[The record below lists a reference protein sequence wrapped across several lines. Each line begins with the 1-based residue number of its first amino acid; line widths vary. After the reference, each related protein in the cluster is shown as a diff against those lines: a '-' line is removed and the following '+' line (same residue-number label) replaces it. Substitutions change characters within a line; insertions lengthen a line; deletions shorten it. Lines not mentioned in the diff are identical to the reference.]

1 MNLKVF
7 FIDAFTNKVFGGN
20 PAGVIFHSD
29 PIDEVLMQAIAT
41 ENNLSETAFINTQ
54 NDNQIRYFTPE
65 LEIDLCGH
73 ATLAS
78 AFVCFNYVDKSQDQI
93 TFSSKRG
100 KLTADKTE
108 EGIKLTLPKDSP
120 KPFAEIDTF
129 SNMLGCKALEVYR
142 GIDDFMVIVESEND
156 VKDMKPDFSE
166 ISKLNSRGLIVT
178 AQGVDVDFVSRW
190 FGPQTGVDEDPVT
203 GSAHTLL
210 APYWSKKLGKNT
222 MNAKQLS
229 KRGGFL
235 ICEVKD
241 EVVEITGQ
249 AKLYLKGSIEL

>member
-1 MNLKVF
+1 MNLEVF
-7 FIDAFTNKVFGGN
+7 FIDSFTNKVFGGN

-29 PIDEVLMQAIAT
+29 PIEEVLMQAIAA
-41 ENNLSETAFINTQ
+41 ENNLSETAFINTH
-54 NDNQIRYFTPE
+54 NDNQIRFFTPE
-65 LEIDLCGH
+65 LEVDLCGH

-78 AFVCFNYVDKSQDQI
+78 AFVFFNYIDNSQSQI

-100 KLTADKTE
+100 ELIADKTE
-108 EGIKLTLPKDSP
+108 KGIKLTLPKD
-120 KPFAEIDTF
+120 KPLPVAEIDLF
-129 SNMLGCKALEVYR
+129 SNMLGCKSIEAYR
-142 GIDDFMVIVESEND
+142 GIDDYMVLVESETE
-156 VKDMKPDFSE
+156 VKDMKPDFGE
-166 ISKLNSRGLIVT
+166 ISKLDSRGLIVT
-178 AQGVDVDFVSRW
+178 AHGVDIDFVSRW

-210 APYWSKKLGKNT
+210 APYWSEKLGKNI

-241 EVVEITGQ
+241 KAVEITGQ
-249 AKLYLKGSIEL
+249 AKLYLRGSIEL

>member
-7 FIDAFTNKVFGGN
+7 FIDSFTNKVFGGN

-29 PIDEVLMQAIAT
+29 PIEETLMQAIAA

-54 NDNQIRYFTPE
+54 NDNQIRFFTPE
-65 LEIDLCGH
+65 LEVDLCGH

-78 AFVCFNYVDKSQDQI
+78 AFVFFKYIENYQDQI
-93 TFSSKRG
+93 TFLSNRG
-100 KLTADKTE
+100 KLIANKTE
-108 EGIKLTLPKDSP
+108 KGIKLTLPKDNP
-120 KPFAEIDTF
+120 EPFVETDSF
-129 SNMLGCKALEVYR
+129 SNMLGCKVLEVYR
-142 GIDDFMVIVESEND
+142 GIDDFMVVIDSESE
-156 VKDMKPDFSE
+156 VKDLKPNFSE
-166 ISKLNSRGLIVT
+166 ISKLDSRGLIVT
-178 AQGVDVDFVSRW
+178 AHGVDVDFVSRW

-210 APYWSKKLGKNT
+210 APYWSAKLGKNK

-229 KRGGFL
+229 NRGGFL

-241 EVVEITGQ
+241 KTVEITGQ
-249 AKLYLKGSIEL
+249 AKLYLRGSIHL

>member
-1 MNLKVF
+1 MNLEVF
-7 FIDAFTNKVFGGN
+7 FIDSFTNKVFGGN

-29 PIDEVLMQAIAT
+29 PIDETLMQAIAA

-54 NDNQIRYFTPE
+54 NDNQIRFFTPE
-65 LEIDLCGH
+65 LEVDLCGH

-78 AFVCFNYVDKSQDQI
+78 AFVFFNYLDKPQDKI

-100 KLTADKTE
+100 ELIADKTE
-108 EGIKLTLPKDSP
+108 KGIKLILPKDNP
-120 KPFAEIDTF
+120 EPFAEIDLF
-129 SNMLGCKALEVYR
+129 SNMLGCKVLEVYR
-142 GIDDFMVIVESEND
+142 GIDDFMVVVEGETE
-156 VKDMKPDFSE
+156 VKDLKPDFNE
-166 ISKLNSRGLIVT
+166 ISKLDSRGLIVT
-178 AQGVDVDFVSRW
+178 AHGVDVDFVSRW

-210 APYWSKKLGKNT
+210 TPYWSQKLGKNI

-235 ICEVKD
+235 ICEVKNKAI
-241 EVVEITGQ
+241 EITGQ
-249 AKLYLKGSIEL
+249 AKLYLRGTIEL

>member
-1 MNLKVF
+1 MTTSSYYVDDFADKLF
-7 FIDAFTNKVFGGN
+7 SGN
-20 PAGVIFHSD
+20 PAAVIFSQIND
-29 PIDEVLMQAIAT
+29 SYLMQNIAA

-54 NDNQIRYFTPE
+54 NDNQIRFFTPE
-65 LEIDLCGH
+65 LEVDLCGH

-78 AFVCFNYVDKSQDQI
+78 AFVFFNYLDKPQDKI

-100 KLTADKTE
+100 ELIADKTE
-108 EGIKLTLPKDSP
+108 KGIKLILPKDNP
-120 KPFAEIDTF
+120 EPFAEIDLF
-129 SNMLGCKALEVYR
+129 SNMLGCKVLEVYR
-142 GIDDFMVIVESEND
+142 GIDDFIVVVEGETE
-156 VKDMKPDFSE
+156 VKDMKPDFNE
-166 ISKLNSRGLIVT
+166 ISKLDSRGLIVT
-178 AQGVDVDFVSRW
+178 AHGVDVDFVSRW

-210 APYWSKKLGKNT
+210 TPYWSQKLGKNI

-241 EVVEITGQ
+241 KAIEITGQ
-249 AKLYLKGSIEL
+249 AKLYLRGSIEL

>member
-1 MNLKVF
+1 MNLEVF
-7 FIDAFTNKVFGGN
+7 FIDSFTNKVFGGN

-29 PIDEVLMQAIAT
+29 PIEETLMQAIAA

-54 NDNQIRYFTPE
+54 NDNQIRFFTPE
-65 LEIDLCGH
+65 LEVDLCGH

-78 AFVCFNYVDKSQDQI
+78 AFVFFKYIENYQDQM

-100 KLTADKTE
+100 KLIANKTE
-108 EGIKLTLPKDSP
+108 KGIKLTLPKDNP
-120 KPFAEIDTF
+120 EPFIETDSF
-129 SNMLGCKALEVYR
+129 SNILGCKALEVYR
-142 GIDDFMVIVESEND
+142 GIDDFMVVVDSETE
-156 VKDMKPDFSE
+156 VKDMKPNFSE
-166 ISKLNSRGLIVT
+166 ISKLDSRGLIVT
-178 AQGVDVDFVSRW
+178 AHGVEVDFVSRW

-210 APYWSKKLGKNT
+210 APYWSTKLGKNK

-229 KRGGFL
+229 NRGGFL

-241 EVVEITGQ
+241 KAVEITGQ
-249 AKLYLKGSIEL
+249 AKLYLRGLIHL

>member
-1 MNLKVF
+1 MNLEVF
-7 FIDAFTNKVFGGN
+7 FIDSFTNKVFGGN

-29 PIDEVLMQAIAT
+29 PIDETLMQAIAA

-54 NDNQIRYFTPE
+54 NDNQIKFFTPE
-65 LEIDLCGH
+65 LEVDLCGH

-78 AFVCFNYVDKSQDQI
+78 AFVFFNYVNKSQDQI
-93 TFSSKRG
+93 TFLSKRG
-100 KLTADKTE
+100 KLIADKTE
-108 EGIKLTLPKDSP
+108 EGIKLTLPKDNP
-120 KPFAEIDTF
+120 KPFKDIDLF

-142 GIDDFMVIVESEND
+142 GIDDFMVVVESETE
-156 VKDMKPDFSE
+156 VKDMKPDFSQ
-166 ISKLNSRGLIVT
+166 ISKLDSRGLIVT

-210 APYWSKKLGKNT
+210 TPYWSKKLGKNIL
-222 MNAKQLS
+222 NAKQLS

-241 EVVEITGQ
+241 KAVEITGQ
-249 AKLYLKGSIEL
+249 AKLYLRGSIEL

>member
-1 MNLKVF
+1 MNLEVF
-7 FIDAFTNKVFGGN
+7 FIDSFTNKVFGGN

-29 PIDEVLMQAIAT
+29 PIDETLMQAIAA

-54 NDNQIRYFTPE
+54 NDNQIRFFTPE
-65 LEIDLCGH
+65 LEVDLCGH

-78 AFVCFNYVDKSQDQI
+78 AFVFFNYLDKPQDKI

-100 KLTADKTE
+100 ELIADKTE
-108 EGIKLTLPKDSP
+108 KGIKLILPKDNP
-120 KPFAEIDTF
+120 EPFAEIDLF
-129 SNMLGCKALEVYR
+129 SNMLGCKVLEVYR
-142 GIDDFMVIVESEND
+142 GIDDFMVVVEGETE
-156 VKDMKPDFSE
+156 VKDLKPDFNE
-166 ISKLNSRGLIVT
+166 ISKLDSRGLIVT
-178 AQGVDVDFVSRW
+178 AHGVDVDFVSRW

-210 APYWSKKLGKNT
+210 TPYWSQKLGKNI

-235 ICEVKD
+235 ICEVKNKAI
-241 EVVEITGQ
+241 EITGQ
-249 AKLYLKGSIEL
+249 AKLYLRGLIEL

>member
-1 MNLKVF
+1 MNLEVF
-7 FIDAFTNKVFGGN
+7 FIDSFTNKVFGGN

-29 PIDEVLMQAIAT
+29 PIDETVMQAIAA

-54 NDNQIRYFTPE
+54 NDNQIRFFTPE
-65 LEIDLCGH
+65 LEVDLCGH

-78 AFVCFNYVDKSQDQI
+78 AFVFFNYLDKSHDQI

-100 KLTADKTE
+100 QLIADRTKK
-108 EGIKLTLPKDSP
+108 GIKLTLPKDNP
-120 KPFAEIDTF
+120 EPFAEIDLF

-142 GIDDFMVIVESEND
+142 GIDDFMVLVESEND

-166 ISKLNSRGLIVT
+166 ISKLDSRGLIVT
-178 AQGVDVDFVSRW
+178 ADGLDVDFVSRW

-210 APYWSKKLGKNT
+210 APYWGKKLGKNI

-241 EVVEITGQ
+241 KIVEITGQ
-249 AKLYLKGSIEL
+249 AKLYLRGSIEL